1 MRVAA
6 TMDELRRVRPDLAD
20 AAVAEMGSPGPLR
33 AQLVAAYLD
42 GTKTAGSSL
51 RREFEIEGVPLPVV
65 GDREVMVDSDARPV
79 AVLEVTRV
87 EQARLAD
94 VGLEV
99 ALAEGEGYTSA
110 AKWRAGHER
119 FWTSDEV
126 RVELGDP
133 TFVPDDDEPVV
144 VTWYAV
150 VERLG

>member
-1 MRVAA
+1 MPA
-6 TMDELRRVRPDLAD
+6 TIDELRRARPDLAD
-20 AAVAEMGSPGPLR
+20 AAVAEMGFPGPLR
-33 AQLVAAYLD
+33 DQLVGAYLD

-51 RREFEIEGVPLPVV
+51 LRELELEHVPLPVV
-65 GDREVMVDSDARPV
+65 GDLEVMVDSHARPV

-87 EQARLAD
+87 EQHRLAD

-110 AKWRAGHER
+110 AEWRAGHEQ

-126 RVELGDP
+126 RAELGDP
-133 TFVPDDDEPVV
+133 TFVPDDDEQVV

>member
-1 MRVAA
+1 
-6 TMDELRRVRPDLAD
+6 MDELRQVRPDLAD
-20 AAVAEMGSPGPLR
+20 AAVAEMGFPGPLR
-33 AQLVAAYLD
+33 DQLVAAYLD

-51 RREFEIEGVPLPVV
+51 LREFAIEGVPLPVV

-110 AKWRAGHER
+110 VEWRAGHER
-119 FWTSDEV
+119 FWTSAEV
-126 RVELGDP
+126 RAELGDP
-133 TFVPDDDEPVV
+133 TFVPDDDELVV
-144 VTWYAV
+144 VTWYAL

>member
-1 MRVAA
+1 MAA
-6 TMDELRRVRPDLAD
+6 TVDELRRLRPDLAGL
-20 AAVAEMGSPGPLR
+20 AVAEMGSPGPLR
-33 AQLVAAYLD
+33 ARLVAAYLD

-51 RREFEIEGVPLPVV
+51 RREHEAEGVPLPVV
-65 GDREVMVDSDARPV
+65 GDREVMVDEDARPV

-99 ALAEGEGYTSA
+99 ALAEGEGFASA
-110 AKWRAGHER
+110 AQWRAEHER

-126 RVELGDP
+126 RARLGRP
-133 TFVPDDDEPVV
+133 TFVPDDDELVV
-144 VTWYAV
+144 VTWFAV

>member
-1 MRVAA
+1 
-6 TMDELRRVRPDLAD
+6 MDELRRVRPDLAD
-20 AAVAEMGSPGPLR
+20 AAVAEMGFPGPLR
-33 AQLVAAYLD
+33 DQLVAAYLD

-51 RREFEIEGVPLPVV
+51 RREFEIECIPLPVV
-65 GDREVMVDSDARPV
+65 GDQEVMVDSDARPV

-110 AKWRAGHER
+110 AEWRAGHER

-126 RVELGDP
+126 RAELGDP
-133 TFVPDDDEPVV
+133 TFVPNADELVV

>member
-1 MRVAA
+1 
-6 TMDELRRVRPDLAD
+6 LL
-20 AAVAEMGSPGPLR
+20 
-33 AQLVAAYLD
+33 
-42 GTKTAGSSL
+42 
-51 RREFEIEGVPLPVV
+51 REFEIEAVPLPVV

-79 AVLEVTRV
+79 AVFVVTRV
-87 EQARLAD
+87 EQHRLAD

-110 AKWRAGHER
+110 TEWRAGHER

-126 RVELGDP
+126 RAELGDP
-133 TFVPDDDEPVV
+133 TFVADDDELVV

>member
-1 MRVAA
+1 
-6 TMDELRRVRPDLAD
+6 MDELRWVRPDLAD
-20 AAVAEMGSPGPLR
+20 ATVAEMGFPGPLR
-33 AQLVAAYLD
+33 DQLVAAYLD

-51 RREFEIEGVPLPVV
+51 LREFELEGVPLPVV

-79 AVLEVTRV
+79 AVLVVTQV

-110 AKWRAGHER
+110 AEWRAGHER

-126 RVELGDP
+126 RAELGDP
-133 TFVPDDDEPVV
+133 TFAPDDKELVV

-150 VERLG
+150 VERLE

>member
-1 MRVAA
+1 ME
-6 TMDELRRVRPDLAD
+6 DLRRARPDLAD
-20 AAVAEMGSPGPLR
+20 AAVAEMAFSGPLR
-33 AQLVAAYLD
+33 DQLVAAYLD

-51 RREFEIEGVPLPVV
+51 LREFVDEPLPAI

-79 AVLEVTRV
+79 AVLAVTRV
-87 EQARLAD
+87 EQCRLAD

-110 AKWRAGHER
+110 AEWRAGHEA
-119 FWTSDEV
+119 FWTSAEV
-126 RVELGDP
+126 RAELGDP
-133 TFVPDDDEPVV
+133 TFVPDDDEIVV